1 MSRSRRS
8 AKQAGATFERVISDV
23 LKEHVSEFIDR
34 KVRTGAKDQG
44 DIANLRSAH
53 DLRVTVEA
61 KNYGGR
67 FEVGTWL
74 KEVEEERQNAG
85 DDLGIV
91 IAKRRGTTDPL
102 DQVCFMDVR
111 TLIGLVTGTV
121 QPTITK
127 KNGTTHE

>member
-1 MSRSRRS
+1 MARSRKS
-8 AKQAGATFERVISDV
+8 AKQAGATFERQTADA
-23 LKEHVSEFIDR
+23 LRGHVDDRIDR

-53 DLRVTVEA
+53 DLKVTVEA

-67 FEVGTWL
+67 FEVGAWL
-74 KEVEEERQNAG
+74 KEVETERENAG

-111 TLIGLVTGTV
+111 TLVALITGTR
-121 QPTITK
+121 P
-127 KNGTTHE
+127 E

>member
-1 MSRSRRS
+1 MARSRKS
-8 AKQAGATFERVISDV
+8 AKQAGATFERQTADALRDYVDDR
-23 LKEHVSEFIDR
+23 IDR

-53 DLRVTVEA
+53 DLKVTVEA

-67 FEVGTWL
+67 FEVGAWL
-74 KEVEEERQNAG
+74 KEVETERENAG

-111 TLIGLVTGTV
+111 TLIGLITGTR
-121 QPTITK
+121 P
-127 KNGTTHE
+127 E

>member
-1 MSRSRRS
+1 MSRSRKS
-8 AKQAGATFERVISDV
+8 AKQAGATFEREIANS
-23 LKEHVSEFIDR
+23 LSEHVSEFIDR

-44 DIANLRSAH
+44 DVANLRSAH
-53 DLRVTVEA
+53 DLKVTVEA

-67 FEVGTWL
+67 FEVGAWL
-74 KEVEEERQNAG
+74 KEAEEERQNAG

-111 TLIGLVTGTV
+111 TLIGLVTGDRPTFTEKKA
-121 QPTITK
+121 QP
-127 KNGTTHE
+127 

>member
-1 MSRSRRS
+1 MARSRKS
-8 AKQAGATFERVISDV
+8 AKQAGATFERQTADA
-23 LKEHVSEFIDR
+23 LRDHVDDRIDR

-74 KEVEEERQNAG
+74 KEAEEERQNAG

-111 TLIGLVTGTV
+111 TLIGLITGTR
-121 QPTITK
+121 P
-127 KNGTTHE
+127 E